1 MNALGA
7 FYCPHTF
14 IAVKAA
20 TAVADVGGA
29 AVGEIRVAQQAA
41 ADLHKVKAGLH
52 KLREIIVAVGAP
64 DIDRLT
70 LHRLADMLGLI
81 DFVSFFYC
89 FSSSINRNFWIVKN
103 WKIL

>member
-52 KLREIIVAVGAP
+52 KLRERPDLIACGGCCAPSAVGLSS
-64 DIDRLT
+64 DREEP
-70 LHRLADMLGLI
+70 
-81 DFVSFFYC
+81 S
-89 FSSSINRNFWIVKN
+89 K
-103 WKIL
+103 